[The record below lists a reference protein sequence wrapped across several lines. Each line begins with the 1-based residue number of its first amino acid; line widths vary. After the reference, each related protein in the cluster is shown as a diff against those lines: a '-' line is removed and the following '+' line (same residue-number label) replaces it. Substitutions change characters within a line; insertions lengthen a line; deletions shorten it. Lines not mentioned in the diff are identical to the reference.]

1 VRGLDQHAPAVGRV
15 TNHRQ
20 YDAHVMCSW
29 HVMCIVLSVSVYIDG
44 NALDTILTALNKCNI
59 DFPHEYRRG

>member
-1 VRGLDQHAPAVGRV
+1 MYN
-15 TNHRQ
+15 TY
-20 YDAHVMCSW
+20 YDLYYTYC
-29 HVMCIVLSVSVYIDG
+29 CIMYYLSLVYIDG

>member
-1 VRGLDQHAPAVGRV
+1 
-15 TNHRQ
+15 
-20 YDAHVMCSW
+20 
-29 HVMCIVLSVSVYIDG
+29 MCIVLSVSVYIDG